1 MSTTTDLH
9 ILIYPFPTSGHII
22 PFLDLTNQLLTRSG
36 LYVTVL
42 VTPQNLP
49 LLDPLLAAHP
59 SSLQSLVL
67 PPPEFSNPKQNRLF
81 AIIQSMRQLHYPL
94 LLQWFQSHPSPPVA
108 IISDFFL
115 GWTHQLGSQLR
126 VPRLVFSPSGA
137 FALSVGFYLW
147 RYLPQNTDPANLS
160 STIAFPKIP
169 YSPIFPWW
177 QITHLYRQ
185 GKKGDPD
192 WDFIGENFIANM
204 ACWGIVF
211 NSFSELERV
220 YFNYLKQEL
229 GHDRVFAVGPALP
242 PPEDED
248 VGQANRGG
256 SSSVPCHEVLSWL
269 NDRPDDSVVYICF
282 GSRTVLTSKQMEVL
296 TAALEIS
303 GVHFILSVREP
314 DERHVGDDHGV
325 IPDGFED
332 RVGGRGFVIRGWAPQ
347 VSILRHRAVGGFM
360 THCGWN
366 SVLEGLSAGAVML
379 TWPMG
384 ADQYTNA
391 KLLVDQLGVAIRGG
405 EGTENIPESSELAQK
420 FVDSVDAI
428 RPERVRARELRDAAL
443 GSVKGG
449 GSSNKEL
456 DELVKQLRE
465 LKS

>member
-137 FALSVGFYLW
+137 FALS
-147 RYLPQNTDPANLS
+147 
-160 STIAFPKIP
+160 
-169 YSPIFPWW
+169 
-177 QITHLYRQ
+177 ITHLYRQ